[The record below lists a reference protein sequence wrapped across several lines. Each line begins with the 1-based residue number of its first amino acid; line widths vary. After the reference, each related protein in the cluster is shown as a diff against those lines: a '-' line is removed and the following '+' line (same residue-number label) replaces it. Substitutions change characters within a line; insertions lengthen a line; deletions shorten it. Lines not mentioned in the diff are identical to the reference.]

1 MLILKLKGKVLIM
14 KILAIGDIVGESGL
28 KKAREEVPII
38 KKEESIDFI
47 IMNGE
52 NVAGG
57 MGITLPLFKK
67 MLEIGVNVVTMGNH
81 TWAKKDIFTFIDNP
95 QIIRP
100 ANYPKGVLR
109 KRLWNI

>member
-1 MLILKLKGKVLIM
+1 M

-28 KKAREEVPII
+28 KKASEVIPTL
-38 KKEESIDFI
+38 KKQENIDFI

-52 NVAGG
+52 NAAGG
-57 MGITLPLFKK
+57 MGITQALFKK

-81 TWAKKDIFTFIDNP
+81 TWGKKDIFAFIDHP
-95 QIIRP
+95 QLIRP

-109 KRLWNI
+109 KRIRNI